1 MLKNFISA
9 VVKIT
14 EERFKDSVARCK
26 PLAGYIET
34 TEISAIHAETPGIYI
49 TSVGSGETTQVETG
63 EIDSVIYMVAYLL
76 VVNSDSLKRES
87 SVQELITKMLTLVN
101 GNRWQLPNVHPAREV
116 ESSDLHGL
124 AKGFKP
130 DVSSWRYGVSVL
142 ARASDL
148 YGGTDPI
155 ANLALWAVTWE
166 QMLRLGTHPDS
177 SEAVNPN
184 QIYSRFELDVEKVL

>member
-1 MLKNFISA
+1 MLKKFIAA
-9 VVKIT
+9 VVKKT
-14 EERFKDSVARCK
+14 EEEFKGKVARCK

-49 TSVGSGETTQVETG
+49 TSVGSGETTHIETG
-63 EIDSVIYMVAYLL
+63 EIDSVMYMVAYIL
-76 VVNSDSLKRES
+76 VVNTDSLQRES
-87 SVQELITKMLTLVN
+87 AVQEIISKMLTLVA

-116 ESSDLHGL
+116 ESADLHGL

-155 ANLALWAVTWE
+155 ANMALWAVTWE
-166 QMLRLGTHPDS
+166 QMLRLGEL
-177 SEAVNPN
+177 SESNEIVNPN
-184 QIYSRFELDVEKVL
+184 QIHSRFALDVEKVL